1 MELEAAA
8 GAPHALSAAG
18 RALLQEGLGAAQR
31 QDWPAAVA
39 GLLGVTNQDSTRLDL
54 LQQVASVLRDTPGL
68 PASSLGCLM
77 AVQRR
82 GAGGQS
88 LTAKGHTLP
97 GMNVVDRFVSMHV
110 CMHRR
115 VCVCVCVCVCARVG
129 ACMRAR
135 VRGTKRQGG

>member
-8 GAPHALSAAG
+8 GAPHALSTAG

-54 LQQVASVLRDTPGL
+54 LQQVTSVLRDTPGL
-68 PASSLGCLM
+68 PASPLGCLM

-88 LTAKGHTLP
+88 STAKGQTLP
-97 GMNVVDRFVSMHV
+97 GRNVSDRVTSRHV
-110 CMHRR
+110 CMHTR
-115 VCVCVCVCVCARVG
+115 VCARLG
-129 ACMRAR
+129 ACMHAC
-135 VRGTKRQGG
+135 VGGTKRQGG